1 MPLASPVGGRDY
13 PRNLLEMTSWFSTQ
27 EDCLDYLE
35 WLRWPDGIRCRRCDG
50 SDGWHTGRGDWLCA
64 GCGTRT
70 SITAGTVFDKTRV
83 PLPGWFL
90 LAWRMTAEKTAG
102 ISAKGAQRLLELGS
116 YQTAWTMLHKLR
128 SAMVRPG
135 RDRLNGDVEVDETFV
150 GGARPGPPGRGAAG
164 KTLVCVAV
172 EVLSPKGFGRVRLG
186 VIPDAS
192 AKSLHAFVADHVEPG
207 SIILTDGWRGYRG
220 LDTKGY
226 THKATSISASGMH
239 AHVSMPAVHRVASL
253 FKRSL
258 LNAYQSYPHLH
269 LQAYCDEWAFRF
281 NRRSSTHRGQLFLRL
296 LENAV
301 ECGPLGYSTITVGA
315 KPRSVPPIVAGQSGV
330 TRTPSLNLQER
341 PWRR

>member
-1 MPLASPVGGRDY
+1 MPLVSPVGGRDY
-13 PRNLLEMTSWFSTQ
+13 PRNLVEMTSWFSTR
-27 EDCLDYLE
+27 EDCLGYPE

-50 SDGWHTGRGDWLCA
+50 SDGWHTGRGDWWCA

-102 ISAKGAQRLLELGS
+102 ISAKGAQRLLGLGS

-135 RDRLNGDVEVDETFV
+135 RDRLNGDVEVDEAFV

-207 SIILTDGWRGYRG
+207 SIILTDGWWGYRD
-220 LDTKGY
+220 LETKGY

-239 AHVSMPAVHRVASL
+239 AQVSMPAVHRVASP

-281 NRRSSTHRGQLFLRL
+281 NRCSSTHRGQLFLRL

-301 ECGPLGYSTITVGA
+301 ECGPLEYSAITIGTKPRTVKPTITGS
-315 KPRSVPPIVAGQSGV
+315 PGIVD
-330 TRTPSLNLQER
+330 TPTVNDSIR
-341 PWRR
+341 PWRT

>member
-1 MPLASPVGGRDY
+1 VPLASPVGGRDY
-13 PRNLLEMTSWFSTQ
+13 PRNLVEMTLWFSTQ

-50 SDGWHTGRGDWLCA
+50 SEGWHTGRGDWLCA

-102 ISAKGAQRLLELGS
+102 ISVKGAQRLLELGS

-150 GGARPGPPGRGAAG
+150 GGARPGAPGRGAAG

-186 VIPDAS
+186 LIPDAS
-192 AKSLHAFVADHVEPG
+192 AKSLHAFVADYVEPG

-220 LDTKGY
+220 LDTKGTRTMPRASVPAACTPTCRCRPFTGSPRSSSGRCSTPTSR
-226 THKATSISASGMH
+226 THTCTCRPTAMSGRSGSTGAVQRTEGSCSFGCSRTLSSA
-239 AHVSMPAVHRVASL
+239 A
-253 FKRSL
+253 
-258 LNAYQSYPHLH
+258 
-269 LQAYCDEWAFRF
+269 
-281 NRRSSTHRGQLFLRL
+281 RSSTPPSRL
-296 LENAV
+296 
-301 ECGPLGYSTITVGA
+301 GPNPA
-315 KPRSVPPIVAGQSGV
+315 
-330 TRTPSLNLQER
+330 R
-341 PWRR
+341 PHQ